1 MRPAPASTS
10 RCLVTAWRDTR
21 ALAPRR
27 AIEPGPS
34 VDRRNKR
41 ARRVSSPSA
50 ANSGAA
56 SRTAAGASGATS
68 DLDMFAHVVELF
80 LPAAFVH
87 AERLVASVRRD
98 ELEAGLDD
106 VQARAAALFLQAKLD
121 QRHR

>member
-21 ALAPRR
+21 DLAPRR

-34 VDRRNKR
+34 VDRRNR
-41 ARRVSSPSA
+41 RPRRVSSPSA

-56 SRTAAGASGATS
+56 SRTAVAASGVTS
-68 DLDMFAHVVELF
+68 DLDMFAHVLELF

-87 AERLVASVRRD
+87 AERLGAAVRGHAV
-98 ELEAGLDD
+98 EAGLDD
-106 VQARAAALFLQAKLD
+106 MQAR
-121 QRHR
+121 